1 MTNEKTKVGS
11 FLQKA
16 AKVVRFG
23 AVQGI
28 KGGTPFGFVLNTI
41 EKFTNKDLATGE
53 TKDVSWEKI
62 VWKAVGLAAVILLWK
77 MGAIDIE
84 FIKGIIENLLKG
96 IL

>member
-23 AVQGI
+23 VVEGI

-41 EKFTNKDLATGE
+41 EKATGKDLATGDV
-53 TKDVSWEKI
+53 KDVKWEKI
-62 VWKAVGLAAVILLWK
+62 ILKALGFAAVILLWK